1 MLLSRDFLSLDNF
14 EQSKSKSSSDGKSRD
29 ETNRIEMPDLRKNN
43 AFMQDYPTSFRNAFI
58 EETKRRLFEECVPRL
73 KKCLGEL
80 SEEQIWYRPNE
91 NSNSVGNIT
100 LHLCGNVRQ
109 WVIAGLG
116 RQKDVRERQQEFD
129 EQGPIPTD
137 LLLKKI
143 DDLMAEVAQVLVATQ
158 PEDLLT
164 KRIVQNI
171 YEETGL
177 SILVH
182 VVEHFSYHV
191 GQVTYVVKMLK
202 NMDTGY
208 YAGENL
214 G

>member
-1 MLLSRDFLSLDNF
+1 MKFKLGLKLKL
-14 EQSKSKSSSDGKSRD
+14 K
-29 ETNRIEMPDLRKNN
+29 LRH
-43 AFMQDYPTSFRNAFI
+43 MQDYPTSFRDAFI
-58 EETKRRLFEECVPRL
+58 AEIKRRLFKECIPRL

-80 SEEQIWYRPNE
+80 SEAQIWYRPNE
-91 NSNSVGNIT
+91 HSNSVGNIT

-129 EQGPIPTD
+129 EKGPISTE
-137 LLLKKI
+137 LLIQKVEQ
-143 DDLMAEVAQVLVATQ
+143 LMIEVDQVLDATTV
-158 PEDLLT
+158 EDLLT
-164 KRIVQNI
+164 KRMVQGI
-171 YEETGL
+171 FEESGL

-202 NMDTGY
+202 DIDTGY

>member
-1 MLLSRDFLSLDNF
+1 
-14 EQSKSKSSSDGKSRD
+14 
-29 ETNRIEMPDLRKNN
+29 
-43 AFMQDYPTSFRNAFI
+43 MQDYPTSFRNAFI
-58 EETKRRLFEECVPRL
+58 EETKRRLFKECVPRL

-80 SEEQIWYRPNE
+80 TEEQIWYRPNE
-91 NSNSVGNIT
+91 HSNSVGNIT

-116 RQKDVRERQQEFD
+116 RQPDVRERQQEFD
-129 EQGPIPTD
+129 EQGPIATQI
-137 LLLKKI
+137 LIQKV
-143 DDLMAEVAQVLVATQ
+143 DDLMEEVSQVLDATT
-158 PEDLLT
+158 PDELLA
-164 KRIVQNI
+164 KRFVQKI

-202 NMDTGY
+202 DMDTGY
-208 YAGENL
+208 YAGEDLNR
-214 G
+214 